1 MKTFFAILLLTMLTG
16 LTPSVRAE
24 VAAGIKAVV
33 HDSVITYL
41 DVEDATAPV
50 ADELRRDFS
59 NQPDVY
65 DKRLTAALDENLERL
80 LQDQLILHEFATA
93 GYNLPESII
102 DEYVQ
107 TRVRDRFGTRA
118 TLTKTLAAQGSTF
131 EKFRQQIRDQFIIEQ
146 MRFSNVSKEI
156 IVSPHKIEAFYLTH
170 TNNFQLAEQVR
181 LRMIYLPK
189 AADDADKLC
198 PCVGGGLL
206 GRISPD
212 PSLRSAVRG

>member
-65 DKRLTAALDENLERL
+65 DKRLTAALITK
-80 LQDQLILHEFATA
+80 ILT
-93 GYNLPESII
+93 
-102 DEYVQ
+102 
-107 TRVRDRFGTRA
+107 
-118 TLTKTLAAQGSTF
+118 
-131 EKFRQQIRDQFIIEQ
+131 
-146 MRFSNVSKEI
+146 M
-156 IVSPHKIEAFYLTH
+156 
-170 TNNFQLAEQVR
+170 
-181 LRMIYLPK
+181 
-189 AADDADKLC
+189 
-198 PCVGGGLL
+198 
-206 GRISPD
+206 
-212 PSLRSAVRG
+212 